1 VADSDN
7 RTSSA
12 DRRSLREILG
22 GFLFY
27 IGIPAVTL
35 YPLGFVALSL
45 QLWRDPDFPYSWA
58 SGGFNFAMIWYAAS
72 LVPKVVVIGTGVRLL
87 FISLLSTVLTM
98 VVASATLH
106 LLQKWNLTKG
116 QPKRKEPEQH
126 NSKWEHLNK
135 WERRLW
141 RISPVILLPLVVL
154 LLIKDFP
161 FDTWYDLPFYAGYF
175 IFSACGGFIIGYI
188 RFRGQDRWI
197 HHGLS
202 LAFAGAIF
210 GALSLSALDLPDLPF
225 VEIEA
230 TTNWPKELSSTPFRL
245 LSTDSQHWYLYN
257 RDSGMLALD
266 QPDVKSVRYWD
277 ETQKRTSDVSPE
289 EDGRVNPD

>member
-1 VADSDN
+1 MADSHN

-27 IGIPAVTL
+27 IGIPAITL

-87 FISLLSTVLTM
+87 FIALLSTILTM

-106 LLQKWNLTKG
+106 FLQKWNLAKS
-116 QPKRKEPEQH
+116 QARRKEPEH
-126 NSKWEHLNK
+126 HSKWEHLNK

-141 RISPVILLPLVVL
+141 RLSPVILLPIVVL

-161 FDTWYDLPFYAGYF
+161 FDTWYDLPFYVGYF

-188 RFRGQDRWI
+188 RFRGHDRWI

-230 TTNWPKELSSTPFRL
+230 TTNWPEELSSTPFRL
-245 LSTDSQHWYLYN
+245 LSTESNHWNVYN
-257 RDSGMLALD
+257 RESGILALD
-266 QPDVKSVRYWD
+266 HTDVENVRYWD